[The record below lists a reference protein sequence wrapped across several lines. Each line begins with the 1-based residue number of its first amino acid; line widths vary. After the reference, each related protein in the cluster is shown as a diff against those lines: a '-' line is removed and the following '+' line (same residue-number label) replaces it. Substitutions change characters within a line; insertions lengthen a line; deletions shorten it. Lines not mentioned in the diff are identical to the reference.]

1 VALENKLKQV
11 RKCELKA
18 IRRPSPIQNVSSR
31 YIPQVIKRKIRKRAS
46 YTCEHVSMHRGKCT
60 ESRNL
65 EFDHHITPYSKG
77 GKNTLDNLRLVCK
90 NHNTRQFV
98 LDFGSKS
105 LEKITQK
112 I

>member
-1 VALENKLKQV
+1 M
-11 RKCELKA
+11 
-18 IRRPSPIQNVSSR
+18 
-31 YIPQVIKRKIRKRAS
+31 IKRKIRKRAS